1 MKIVVVDDE
10 PTIVLMCRRVLEAQG
25 HIVQGFTSAQAA
37 LAQLE
42 TDAADLLVVDY
53 KMPELNGLEFI
64 QKAWALR
71 PSLRVVMITAHGT
84 REVISRATQTGVSSI
99 VLKPFTPTELTR
111 GVTEAASDPRP
122 RRRERPEWH
131 RDADPGGRGAP
142 DVWGCEASGVN
153 PAVGA
158 PGADLFGVLVVV
170 VGAVAVHDLPRG
182 LAGLEPLRWAPRRP
196 PS

>member
-25 HIVQGFTSAQAA
+25 HIVQGFTSAPAA

-111 GVTEAASDPRP
+111 GVTEAA
-122 RRRERPEWH
+122 
-131 RDADPGGRGAP
+131 
-142 DVWGCEASGVN
+142 ASGS
-153 PAVGA
+153 PSAH
-158 PGADLFGVLVVV
+158 PT
-170 VGAVAVHDLPRG
+170 
-182 LAGLEPLRWAPRRP
+182 EPLR
-196 PS
+196 